1 MVNQGNN
8 NIITTGPELADVDIV
23 DYYSNLQSSTNY
35 VETIIASE
43 DTTYVSDAEVQTA
56 FAYRDAFRQGDVI
69 GALNNFAA
77 NIQDR
82 VFNDE
87 TVSFDTILFW
97 YQKIKNSNRELI
109 SLGTPGSTFGD
120 KILPNLKPSLSNIMS
135 SGFLTGLNLQQSFF
149 NIGSITSLGGILNK
163 SNSINGNLLGG
174 VTSTLSNIGIPVQ
187 SFLES
192 VSDSVGTLVNTK
204 YIQTDSTLPVF
215 DISQEY
221 YGVPIP
227 YSASTESKIS
237 NNTRNIAY
245 NLSRNTTALMRR
257 NLVNIAYTMPALTE
271 NMATDATV
279 AHGQNLINDLP
290 TFVNLNNTLP
300 DLLATLSSRF
310 VNSRTF
316 QFIQYISNI
325 GNNTAFNLRDIF
337 PVQPGDRDFTV
348 ITNRDRAAA
357 SAQEMKSI
365 SDNAIVDAYLQQ
377 QGMNYSGQYG
387 SGASSQYS
395 GAIVAAPYATS
406 LNPEGQSI
414 SSKLN
419 KTVTDSGIDIKT
431 FVDKNGVT
439 RVDKASYAAYINAR
453 LEGSPLVGYVPADGA
468 AYGIKTG
475 SREEWTSFMVRLGE
489 NESEFNVNSSNS
501 ADPGGSVGVQQIGPR
516 QAVVYGGYKPTIGG
530 TTISAAEAA
539 NPKVN
544 TNTAVSMVEQLVV
557 PRAGGAGVIG
567 GGQYGRQG
575 AARTYAL
582 TTLNKSRTG

>member
-35 VETIIASE
+35 VETIIANE

-56 FAYRDAFRQGDVI
+56 FAYRDAFKQGNVI
-69 GALNNFAA
+69 GALNDFAA
-77 NIQDR
+77 NIQDK

-109 SLGTPGSTFGD
+109 SLGTLGSTFGD

-149 NIGSITSLGGILNK
+149 DIGSITSLGNILNK
-163 SNSINGNLLGG
+163 SNSINGNLLGS
-174 VTSTLSNIGIPVQ
+174 VTSTLPNIGIPLQ

-192 VSDSVGTLVNTK
+192 VSDSVGTLVNSK
-204 YIQTDSTLPVF
+204 YIQTDSTLPIF

-348 ITNRDRAAA
+348 ITTRDRAAA
-357 SAQEMKSI
+357 SAQEMMSI
-365 SDNAIVDAYLQQ
+365 SDNAIVDSYLQQ

-419 KTVTDSGIDIKT
+419 KAVTDSGIDIKT

-439 RVDKASYAAYINAR
+439 RVDKASYAAYISAR
-453 LEGSPLVGYVPADGA
+453 LEGSPLIDYVPEDGPD
-468 AYGIKTG
+468 YGIKTG
-475 SREEWTSFMVRLGE
+475 SKEEWTNFIVRLGE
-489 NESEFNVNSSNS
+489 EESDFNINKSNS
-501 ADPGGSVGVQQIGPR
+501 ADPGTSVGVQQIGPR
-516 QAVVYGGYKPTIGG
+516 QAVVYGG
-530 TTISAAEAA
+530 
-539 NPKVN
+539 
-544 TNTAVSMVEQLVV
+544 
-557 PRAGGAGVIG
+557 
-567 GGQYGRQG
+567 
-575 AARTYAL
+575 
-582 TTLNKSRTG
+582 